1 MNFSC
6 DRCGKRFTT
15 SDDPVPGRTYRIPC
29 ACGNDVVLE
38 IPAAGTEERR
48 APFPRSAPTP
58 RPRSLGGRPPRR
70 GGDPFA
76 PPAASEPLPDDP
88 FAAAPVPDVPRHEPV
103 VPPSLDVTPTM
114 DGPLARRDPDA
125 PADESAEYRVTSA
138 LSFDDVLRRARRRG
152 FLVGAVVGAV
162 AAAAI
167 AVGLA
172 VATSRTSPAPHGPAP
187 ASASADAPA
196 PAGPPS
202 APMESSAPPSSASG
216 APASPVPDTA
226 TAATAVP
233 DARRGAVPGN
243 GAPAAPPSRPARP
256 VPDTAAVKPNTTVDA
271 KSVVPDTELRLV
283 PESEGAE
290 GGGGAVPDTEG
301 ADGEARSDV
310 AGEVASSGPAPEGDR
325 AEDER
330 GGGDAAGP
338 EGDAGAAADEPADPQ
353 EAPREAEVK
362 AALAARQEALDEC
375 IALAPGEPAAAR
387 GQRFRLVVSV
397 EPTGAVSDARVDDAE
412 IARTPLGVCL
422 VEIARTLRFP
432 AFGGEP
438 TRVEVRVR
446 HGVAE

>member
-29 ACGNDVVLE
+29 ACGNDVVLAV
-38 IPAAGTEERR
+38 PAAGTEERR
-48 APFPRSAPTP
+48 APSPRSAPTP
-58 RPRSLGGRPPRR
+58 RPRSLGARPPRR

-88 FAAAPVPDVPRHEPV
+88 FAAAPVPDVPRREPV

-152 FLVGAVVGAV
+152 FLAGAVVGAV
-162 AAAAI
+162 AAVAI

-187 ASASADAPA
+187 ASASAEAHA
-196 PAGPPS
+196 PAGLPS
-202 APMESSAPPSSASG
+202 TPVESSAPSFASG
-216 APASPVPDTA
+216 APASPVPDTG
-226 TAATAVP
+226 TAAIAAP
-233 DARRGAVPGN
+233 DARRGAAPGN
-243 GAPAAPPSRPARP
+243 AAAATPPSRPARP
-256 VPDTAAVKPNTTVDA
+256 VPDTAADEPNPTLDA
-271 KSVVPDTELRLV
+271 KSVVPDTERRMV
-283 PESEGAE
+283 PESEGGE
-290 GGGGAVPDTEG
+290 VGGGAVPDTEG
-301 ADGEARSDV
+301 ADGEARADV

-330 GGGDAAGP
+330 GGGEAVGQ
-338 EGDAGAAADEPADPQ
+338 EGDAGAAADEPADPA

-397 EPTGAVSDARVDDAE
+397 EPTGAVGEARVDDAE
-412 IARTPLGVCL
+412 IARTSLGVCL

-438 TRVEVRVR
+438 ARVEVRVR